1 MNYAVILRTL
11 PALLMLAAMAHGQP
25 RLSLDD
31 YVREGLA
38 NNLALKQQ
46 KLMLEKSGQSVRQAS
61 GLFMPSVTLNAR
73 YTQFGGNVVN
83 LGDALNPAYAALNQL
98 TNSSAFPTDLDFRL
112 PLRQET
118 KVSITQPL
126 LQPNVLFNY
135 QIQNSL
141 YSATEAATHV
151 SERDLAAKIKTA
163 YLTHAKTTRVVE
175 LYEKTLPL
183 LDENVRVNERLVA
196 NQKATLDALYRAKAE
211 LSDVKQK
218 LADAE
223 RQQDAAAQ
231 YFNYLLARPLGSEIQ
246 AISDD
251 ALAEELTMSLDDA
264 QAKAKSSRE
273 ELMQLKAGIA
283 ASETSVSINTA
294 NFFPTLSLGIDYGFQ
309 GNRYDFRSGQDFF
322 TASLVAQWNI
332 FNGFQDDAKRQQAVI
347 ETKRLETQLAD
358 TENLIALQVRQAHN
372 DVRVAKQAIQTASDR
387 LLAAQKSFELI
398 AKKYEQGKAAQVEYL
413 EARTAYTN
421 AGINEII
428 TRYDYF
434 IKQVEMERA
443 AGLYKL
449 NN

>member
-11 PALLMLAAMAHGQP
+11 PALLMLTAMAHGQP

-73 YTQFGGNVVN
+73 YTQLGGNVVN

-98 TNSSAFPTDLDFRL
+98 TNSSAFPTDFDLRL

-118 KVSITQPL
+118 KISLTQPL

-163 YLTHAKTTRVVE
+163 YLTHAKTMRVVE

-246 AISDD
+246 VIADD
-251 ALAEELTMSLDDA
+251 ALAVELTMSLDDA

-283 ASETSVSINTA
+283 AAETSVNINTA

-358 TENLIALQVRQAHN
+358 TENLIALQVRQAHH

-413 EARTAYTN
+413 DARTAYTN

>member
-1 MNYAVILRTL
+1 M

-73 YTQFGGNVVN
+73 YTQLGGNVVN

-246 AISDD
+246 AIADD

-372 DVRVAKQAIQTASDR
+372 DVRVAKQAIQNASDR
-387 LLAAQKSFELI
+387 WLAAQKSFELI

>member
-1 MNYAVILRTL
+1 M

-38 NNLALKQQ
+38 NNLVLKQQ

-73 YTQFGGNVVN
+73 YTQLGGNVVN

-246 AISDD
+246 AIADD

-372 DVRVAKQAIQTASDR
+372 DVCVAKQAIQTASDR